1 METASPASDVLAVIP
16 PTDQIIAKIKATR
29 EEQDA
34 LKRMLK
40 IAVRRDNAQELRS
53 RSVQTAGQ

>member
-1 METASPASDVLAVIP
+1 MVTGPAKDVLDVIP
-16 PTDQIIAKIKATR
+16 PADDIRAKLQANR
-29 EEQDA
+29 EEADA

-53 RSVQTAGQ
+53 RSVRTTGR